1 MVPIFLNMV
10 TIGFDSL
17 LEDSAKWYMK
27 TPETKD
33 RITEPKHGEQNLSR
47 VVYLALFQAIAS
59 FASHHV
65 KLSQT
70 K

>member
-1 MVPIFLNMV
+1 MI

-17 LEDSAKWYMK
+17 LEDSAKWYMQSS
-27 TPETKD
+27 ETKD
-33 RITEPKHGEQNLSR
+33 RITEPKHGYQNLSR
-47 VVYLALFQAIAS
+47 VVYLALVQAIAS
-59 FASHHV
+59 FVSHHV